1 VNRFWEEFLGRGIVE
16 TSEDF
21 GTQGARPAHP
31 ELLDWLAVEFMQ
43 HGWSMKAIQRQIVM
57 SATYQQSSGITPELQ
72 ERDPYNRLLARG
84 PRFRLD
90 AEAIRDV
97 TLAASGLLS
106 LKIGGPS
113 VFPRQPEGI
122 WDLPYNDEKWVESKG
137 GDRYRRGIYTYIR
150 RTAPYPS
157 MLNFDATSREICTV
171 RRVRTNTPLQALSAL
186 NDPAFFEAAQALA
199 RRIVADGGAEAR
211 GRADLGFRLCVA
223 RRPKPDELDRLLSWE
238 DRERHFFE
246 QNLDDAKRMTGSP
259 DPDLAAWT
267 MLSNVLLNLD
277 ETMTKE

>member
-1 VNRFWEEFLGRGIVE
+1 
-16 TSEDF
+16 
-21 GTQGARPAHP
+21 
-31 ELLDWLAVEFMQ
+31 
-43 HGWSMKAIQRQIVM
+43 
-57 SATYQQSSGITPELQ
+57 
-72 ERDPYNRLLARG
+72 
-84 PRFRLD
+84 
-90 AEAIRDV
+90 
-97 TLAASGLLS
+97 
-106 LKIGGPS
+106 
-113 VFPRQPEGI
+113 
-122 WDLPYNDEKWVESKG
+122 
-137 GDRYRRGIYTYIR
+137 
-150 RTAPYPS
+150 
-157 MLNFDATSREICTV
+157 
-171 RRVRTNTPLQALSAL
+171 L

-211 GRADLGFRLCVA
+211 SRADLGFRLCVA